1 MDLVFVDPPYRMG
14 MLLPVLEELCSLDIL
29 ASPSTL
35 VAQSEQREVSA
46 SPCEQSGDGQV
57 ENLWRH
63 PDNPLSTRGT
73 AMSSKLVIY
82 PGTFDPITN
91 GHISVVSRA
100 LKIFDRLVIAI
111 LNNPNK
117 LPLFT
122 MEERIQ
128 MIRDVLKDQRHVEV
142 ESFNGLLVDYVIQ
155 KKTNVVIRGLR
166 ALSDF
171 EYEFQMALMNRK
183 LNREVQSIFLM
194 TDYKWFYTSSTIIK
208 EAASLG
214 GDVSGLGPS
223 DRLQETETKIRV
235 LKRS

>member
-1 MDLVFVDPPYRMG
+1 
-14 MLLPVLEELCSLDIL
+14 
-29 ASPSTL
+29 
-35 VAQSEQREVSA
+35 
-46 SPCEQSGDGQV
+46 
-57 ENLWRH
+57 
-63 PDNPLSTRGT
+63 
-73 AMSSKLVIY
+73 MSSKVVIY

-117 LPLFT
+117 LPLFS
-122 MEERIQ
+122 MEERIH
-128 MIRDVLKDQRHVEV
+128 MIREVLKDQRHVEV
-142 ESFNGLLVDYVIQ
+142 DSFNGLLVDYVIQ

-214 GDVSGLGPS
+214 GDVSGLVPPIVCKKMKEKFGY
-223 DRLQETETKIRV
+223 
-235 LKRS
+235 

>member
-1 MDLVFVDPPYRMG
+1 
-14 MLLPVLEELCSLDIL
+14 
-29 ASPSTL
+29 
-35 VAQSEQREVSA
+35 
-46 SPCEQSGDGQV
+46 
-57 ENLWRH
+57 
-63 PDNPLSTRGT
+63 
-73 AMSSKLVIY
+73 MSSKVVIY

-91 GHISVVSRA
+91 GHISIISRA

-111 LNNPNK
+111 LNNPQK
-117 LPLFT
+117 LPLFS

-128 MIRDVLKDQRHVEV
+128 MIREVLKDQRHLEV
-142 ESFNGLLVDYVIQ
+142 DSFNGLLVDYVIQ

-183 LNREVQSIFLM
+183 LNRDVQSIFLM

-214 GDVSGLGPS
+214 GDVSGLVPPIVC
-223 DRLQETETKIRV
+223 KK
-235 LKRS
+235 LKEKFGY

>member
-1 MDLVFVDPPYRMG
+1 
-14 MLLPVLEELCSLDIL
+14 
-29 ASPSTL
+29 
-35 VAQSEQREVSA
+35 
-46 SPCEQSGDGQV
+46 
-57 ENLWRH
+57 
-63 PDNPLSTRGT
+63 
-73 AMSSKLVIY
+73 MSSKFVIY

-91 GHISVVSRA
+91 GHISIVSRA

-111 LNNPNK
+111 LNNPQK
-117 LPLFT
+117 LPLFSI
-122 MEERIQ
+122 EERIQ
-128 MIRDVLKDQRHVEV
+128 MIREVLKNERRVEV
-142 ESFNGLLVDYVIQ
+142 DSFNGLLVDYVIR

-214 GDVSGLGPS
+214 GEVGGLVPPMVC
-223 DRLQETETKIRV
+223 RK
-235 LKRS
+235 LKEKFGY